1 VSLARGVV
9 PGKKK
14 GKEMSYVRLKPQ
26 KGGYLYHQLVES
38 HRVNGQPRQR
48 VLLHLGLHQTVAEA
62 YAASWQRDKRRLK
75 LEVERQRKVVI
86 SPPKS
91 EHESGHYGEAVAK
104 LKASERAHGALEK
117 RVIRTR
123 ELL

>member
-9 PGKKK
+9 PGKK
-14 GKEMSYVRLKPQ
+14 GKEMSYVTLKPQ

-62 YAASWQRDKRRLK
+62 YVAWQRDKRRLK
-75 LEVERQRKVVI
+75 LEVERLRKVVI
-86 SPPKS
+86 SPPES

-104 LKASERAHGALEK
+104 LKASERALGALEK